1 MLIASGTEI
10 FWRVSLKFYSFT
22 ETSRFH
28 CHRSITRYAHAC
40 GVWVVFLEHGGG
52 ALGIFKSPVYTYNQ
66 AWTFSLFDSHY
77 FSFQSKRSGR
87 RMPPAERSALYIRA
101 YINIRPRYI
110 FATLSPSQPV
120 ITGKKNIC
128 WETFLNFFAFFVSG
142 TRMRRSGWYPRAR
155 SSQHLQVVTLHLKSW
170 TSPPA
175 SFAFCS
181 IFFLVSE
188 RGGRRKP
195 PAERSAL
202 YTSTRHAHRHTDT

>member
-1 MLIASGTEI
+1 
-10 FWRVSLKFYSFT
+10 
-22 ETSRFH
+22 
-28 CHRSITRYAHAC
+28 
-40 GVWVVFLEHGGG
+40 
-52 ALGIFKSPVYTYNQ
+52 
-66 AWTFSLFDSHY
+66 
-77 FSFQSKRSGR
+77 
-87 RMPPAERSALYIRA
+87 MPPAERSALYIRA

-202 YTSTRHAHRHTDT
+202 YTSTRHAHRHRHVIHKTHTWGADGHVRDTHAQTHTIGPILLLCPARSPPHHIS